1 MNSLRRPNLPEGG
14 FSRPTG
20 RNTGPGEK
28 TRRRNAEGDGEIK
41 EYTLEQIKVLAEDH
55 ITMVKTSRFRNKNEY
70 WLLVSVCLLIQLLI
84 EEGVKAKLITL
95 NQVVPLPRQPMGID
109 YTPFRNPVEGLIMII
124 RILIKLLVEEA
135 NKQKIPSIISSP
147 VFENSFST
155 SVKCVKLER
164 CLAFIGQNQRL
175 WNITFDADEFNNR
188 VHAFF
193 DN

>member
-1 MNSLRRPNLPEGG
+1 M
-14 FSRPTG
+14 
-20 RNTGPGEK
+20 
-28 TRRRNAEGDGEIK
+28 
-41 EYTLEQIKVLAEDH
+41 LAEDH